1 MYSKDMLIGILLSR
15 SKLDF
20 HIEKADSALLGYRV
34 RVNLT
39 LRAEEDF
46 LLATQRSLLQHSIE
60 SKYHALESKVRAK
73 PVLKIGG
80 IKNLFKITELVPNLP
95 DAKGEWAVFRQL
107 VELISEGQHRT
118 ADGFDKILEMK
129 GLL

>member
-80 IKNLFKITELVPNLP
+80 IKNLFKITE
-95 DAKGEWAVFRQL
+95 
-107 VELISEGQHRT
+107 
-118 ADGFDKILEMK
+118 
-129 GLL
+129 